1 MSDEIGNN
9 NKNIKSNFFI
19 NNAMMNDSSKYI
31 LFKENNNLSEKNNFP
46 YPMNQS
52 NISFFSNNPLN
63 ELEG

>member
-1 MSDEIGNN
+1 LSDEIGNN

-31 LFKENNNLSEKNNFP
+31 LFKENNNLSEKNDFP

-52 NISFFSNNPLN
+52 K
-63 ELEG
+63 